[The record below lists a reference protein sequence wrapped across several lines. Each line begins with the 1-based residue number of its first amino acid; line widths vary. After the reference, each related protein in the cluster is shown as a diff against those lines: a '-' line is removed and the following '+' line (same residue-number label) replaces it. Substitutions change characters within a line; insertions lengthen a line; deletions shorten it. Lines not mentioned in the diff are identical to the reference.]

1 VKWQKLQADPFFY
14 QPSQLAFLDAK
25 NQRSC
30 TNPDCQDKEL
40 TLGYDKGVYLC
51 TPPVT
56 NCPRCDKPGKRR
68 FDRLTIIAG
77 RRFGKSKIG
86 SIAGV
91 EEATIPGS
99 IGWACAPT
107 VPKLHRY
114 VIPAYQQLIPED
126 WIQSWNAEFLDLRL
140 INGSLI
146 HFQTLEHVDQGRG
159 QGLDW
164 LYIDECCELTKEH
177 WDVIRP
183 SLAGDTVAFFT
194 TTPRGY
200 DWVYEDLFKPAEDA
214 VPGYWA
220 CHAKTAQSANPDI
233 SAGFLDREKSQM
245 SEMMFRQEYEADFV
259 TFTGAIYGED
269 LKPRHILNTAEEVQQ
284 LIPEWPLINPDRP
297 ILMGI
302 DTGADHP
309 FGAVKLV
316 STPKGLVVVDEY
328 LERER
333 SFSQHALFLRQMG
346 GPKPQYAINK
356 NDKQASLEL
365 AQHGVFCM
373 KAENDVVAGTER
385 VKSWLAVNQLYFVA
399 KNCPRTL
406 RQLQAY
412 RWAENT
418 AADGSTRKEK
428 VFKKNDELPDSLRY
442 ALMAW
447 PILPKP
453 LEAENTGRDISALPQ
468 KMQEDIVEMRRI
480 EAAITNQDKAPPTI
494 TGDLWASTIDE
505 TY

>member
-1 VKWQKLQADPFFY
+1 VKWTKLAADPFYY
-14 QPSQLAFLDAK
+14 QPSQLAFLNAK
-25 NQRSC
+25 NQRQCAS
-30 TNPDCQDKEL
+30 PDCVDKEL
-40 TLGYDKGVYLC
+40 TLGFEPGVYLS
-51 TPPVT
+51 TPPIT
-56 NCPRCDKPGKRR
+56 ECPRCGKTGKRM

-91 EEATIPGS
+91 EEATIPNS

-200 DWVYEDLFKPAEDA
+200 DWVYEDLFKPAEDN

-220 CHAKTAQSANPDI
+220 CHAKTSQSANPDI
-233 SAGFLDREKSQM
+233 SAGFLAREQSQM

-259 TFTGAIYGED
+259 TFTGAVYGED
-269 LKPRHILNTAEEVQQ
+269 LKPHHILSTDEAIRE
-284 LIPEWPLINPDRP
+284 LIPEWPQINSDRP
-297 ILMGI
+297 VLVGV

-316 STPKGLVVVDEY
+316 STPKGFVVVDEY

-333 SFSQHALFLRQMG
+333 SFSQHSLFLRQLG
-346 GPKPQYAINK
+346 GPKPHYAINK

-365 AQHGVFCM
+365 AQHGVFCA

-385 VKSWLAVNQLYFVA
+385 VKSWLAVKQLFFVA
-399 KNCPRTL
+399 SRCPRTL
-406 RQLQAY
+406 RQMQAY
-412 RWAENT
+412 RWAENS
-418 AADGSTRKEK
+418 ANDGQKRAEK
-428 VFKKNDELPDSLRY
+428 VFKKNDELPDALRY
-442 ALMAW
+442 ALMSW

-453 LEAENTGRDISALPQ
+453 LVDEPLGRDISKLPQ
-468 KMQEDIVEMRRI
+468 KMQDDILEMRRI
-480 EAAITNQDKAPPTI
+480 ERAIETQQKDPPTVS
-494 TGDLWASTIDE
+494 GDMWGSELDDQF
-505 TY
+505 